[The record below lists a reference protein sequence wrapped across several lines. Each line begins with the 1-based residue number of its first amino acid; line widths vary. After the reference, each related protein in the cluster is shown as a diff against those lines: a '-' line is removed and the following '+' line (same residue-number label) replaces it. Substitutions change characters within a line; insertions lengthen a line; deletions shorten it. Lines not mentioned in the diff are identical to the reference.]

1 MTTTKV
7 DFLNSK
13 MIYKTLL
20 AGAEFLDFNA
30 RKTQLVSCD
39 QSNNTDAIDVKV
51 GGSVYKETSS
61 FKLQGLSF

>member
-1 MTTTKV
+1 
-7 DFLNSK
+7 

-30 RKTQLVSCD
+30 RKTKLVSCD